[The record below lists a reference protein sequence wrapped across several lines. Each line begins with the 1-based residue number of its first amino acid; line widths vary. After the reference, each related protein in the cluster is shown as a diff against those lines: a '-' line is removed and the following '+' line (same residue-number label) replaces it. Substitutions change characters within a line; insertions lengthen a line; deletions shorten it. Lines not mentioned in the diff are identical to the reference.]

1 MVMAM
6 RHGVLPPTLH
16 VDEPSPH
23 IDWDS
28 GEVRLLT
35 EAREWS
41 VEGRPRRAAVS
52 SFGVSGTNA
61 HIILE
66 EAPVGEPA
74 ERPGARPMPAV
85 AVTVSG
91 RTVAAM
97 RAQAGRL
104 RAHVL
109 ARPELSLVDLGFS
122 AATTRA
128 HLEHRGVVA
137 AADREQLLSGLA
149 ALSVGEP
156 SPVVVEGRATAGVK
170 PVFVFPGQGAQ
181 WEGMAV
187 GLLDSSPVFAAEVA
201 ACGEALAEFVD
212 WRLEDVLRGLP
223 DAPSLERVDVVQP
236 ALFAVMVGLAALWRS
251 YGVEPSAVVG
261 HSQGEIAAAYVAGG
275 LSLRDAARVV
285 AVRSVLVRER
295 LAGLGGMMSVAVP
308 VERAGELIAGYGGR
322 VSVAA
327 VNGPAAVVVA
337 GEPQALDEI
346 LAACERDGVRARR
359 VNVDYASHTAH
370 VEALEAELMEALAPV
385 QSAAGTIPM
394 YSTAVGAFVD
404 TATMDAAYWYRNLR
418 HQVGFEPAVRALID
432 NGTGCFLE
440 MSPHPVLT
448 MAVED
453 TIEALDASGRV
464 SVVGSLRR
472 DEGGLTRFMLSLG
485 QAHTAGVRIDWA
497 AVYEGTGAGRVDL
510 PTYAFQRE
518 YFWLT
523 PSARAGDVAAA
534 GLERVEHP
542 VLAAVVQV
550 GDRDEWVFTGRLSV
564 ESQPWVRDHVVLGAV
579 IVPGTAWVELASV
592 AGRRVGVPV
601 VDELVMEAP
610 LLLEEGAAVQLRVTV
625 GAAGEDGRREVAV
638 FARFEGGEGEQ
649 AEMACHA
656 RGWLAAGDTMPVSW
670 VPVQWPP
677 AGGVEMSG
685 DVLYAGMAELGF
697 DYGPVFQGVRAA
709 WRVGDEVF
717 ADVALPGDTGGESFG
732 LHPALFDASLHS
744 GLLQDG
750 PNDTAFLPFSWSG
763 VRLAHDG
770 LSRVRIRMRR
780 VDETAF
786 GLDAVSEQGEP
797 VLSLARLDMRPVD
810 PARLERLRRNGRQ
823 SVYRLDWAPVTV
835 GAGRAVQV
843 AVLGGAAGAGERFPD
858 LAALEKAVGDGGPA
872 PQMVVATVDTPD
884 GNAAAAAREAA
895 AEALT
900 LVRQWLAGASP
911 ADARLVVVTRRAV
924 AVDGETPDIAQAAVW
939 GLLRSAQS
947 EHPGR
952 FLLVDL
958 DGDEPDWG
966 ALFDTDEP
974 QLAVRGEQVFA
985 PRLAAAA
992 APADDAWTLSVKRKG
1007 SLDDVE
1013 VTPSGARRPLA
1024 ADEVRIGVRAAGLNF
1039 RDVLITLGLYPDDV
1053 PLGAEAAGVV
1063 LEVGPGVT
1071 EFSPG
1076 ERVFGF
1082 VAESFGPV
1090 AVAHRS
1096 LVARMPDAWSFTQA
1110 ASVPVAYATAY
1121 HGLVDLAGLRA
1132 GERVLVH
1139 AAAGGVGTAAV
1150 QIARHLG
1157 AEVYATASP
1166 PKWDVVRASGVTDD
1180 HIASSRET
1188 GFRDT
1193 FLDGTG
1199 GEGVDVV
1206 LNSLA
1211 GEFVDASLE
1220 LLPRGGRF
1228 VEMGKADIRDAERIA
1243 AHRPGVAY
1251 RAFDLWEAGPQRLG
1265 ELLAEIVALFRQGVL
1280 QFAPIR
1286 TWDVRQGREALRH
1299 LREGHN
1305 VGKVV
1310 LTVPAPLGPE
1320 GTVVVTGGT
1329 GGLGALFARHL
1340 AAGHGVRDLLLLSRR
1355 GPAADGAAELV
1366 AELEALGC
1374 EARVVACD
1382 VSDREQLA
1390 AALDSVERPLTAV
1403 VHAAGVLDDGV
1414 VESMSPEQIERVMRP
1429 KVDAA
1434 WHLHELTADADLSAF
1449 VLFSS
1454 VASLMGSPGQANYA
1468 AANAAL
1474 DALAESRRAARL
1486 PATSLAWGLWSEA
1499 AGMAAQLD
1507 EAELARLERMGMSA
1521 LTAET
1526 GLALFDQSL
1535 DVDAAVVAPVLLETT
1550 ALRARARAGML
1561 PPLLRGL
1568 VRASARVA
1576 DSGTAALAQR
1586 LAGAPE
1592 AERERIVLELVQAQ
1606 VAGVLGHASAASVD
1620 PERAFKELG
1629 FDSLSAV
1636 ELRNRL
1642 SQVTGVRLAATV
1654 VFDHPSPAAVARHLL
1669 PELMPDSAARP
1680 RSEQDE
1686 IRALL
1691 TSIPI
1696 DRLRKAGLLDT
1707 LRELADNDP
1716 PEAVAEDGDAASF
1729 DDMDAEALIRMAQ
1742 EDLA

>member
-1 MVMAM
+1 
-6 RHGVLPPTLH
+6 
-16 VDEPSPH
+16 
-23 IDWDS
+23 
-28 GEVRLLT
+28 
-35 EAREWS
+35 
-41 VEGRPRRAAVS
+41 
-52 SFGVSGTNA
+52 
-61 HIILE
+61 
-66 EAPVGEPA
+66 
-74 ERPGARPMPAV
+74 
-85 AVTVSG
+85 
-91 RTVAAM
+91 
-97 RAQAGRL
+97 
-104 RAHVL
+104 
-109 ARPELSLVDLGFS
+109 
-122 AATTRA
+122 
-128 HLEHRGVVA
+128 
-137 AADREQLLSGLA
+137 
-149 ALSVGEP
+149 
-156 SPVVVEGRATAGVK
+156 
-170 PVFVFPGQGAQ
+170 
-181 WEGMAV
+181 
-187 GLLDSSPVFAAEVA
+187 
-201 ACGEALAEFVD
+201 
-212 WRLEDVLRGLP
+212 
-223 DAPSLERVDVVQP
+223 
-236 ALFAVMVGLAALWRS
+236 
-251 YGVEPSAVVG
+251 
-261 HSQGEIAAAYVAGG
+261 
-275 LSLRDAARVV
+275 
-285 AVRSVLVRER
+285 
-295 LAGLGGMMSVAVP
+295 
-308 VERAGELIAGYGGR
+308 
-322 VSVAA
+322 
-327 VNGPAAVVVA
+327 
-337 GEPQALDEI
+337 
-346 LAACERDGVRARR
+346 
-359 VNVDYASHTAH
+359 
-370 VEALEAELMEALAPV
+370 
-385 QSAAGTIPM
+385 
-394 YSTAVGAFVD
+394 
-404 TATMDAAYWYRNLR
+404 
-418 HQVGFEPAVRALID
+418 
-432 NGTGCFLE
+432 
-440 MSPHPVLT
+440 
-448 MAVED
+448 
-453 TIEALDASGRV
+453 
-464 SVVGSLRR
+464 
-472 DEGGLTRFMLSLG
+472 
-485 QAHTAGVRIDWA
+485 
-497 AVYEGTGAGRVDL
+497 
-510 PTYAFQRE
+510 
-518 YFWLT
+518 
-523 PSARAGDVAAA
+523 
-534 GLERVEHP
+534 
-542 VLAAVVQV
+542 
-550 GDRDEWVFTGRLSV
+550 
-564 ESQPWVRDHVVLGAV
+564 
-579 IVPGTAWVELASV
+579 
-592 AGRRVGVPV
+592 
-601 VDELVMEAP
+601 
-610 LLLEEGAAVQLRVTV
+610 
-625 GAAGEDGRREVAV
+625 
-638 FARFEGGEGEQ
+638 
-649 AEMACHA
+649 
-656 RGWLAAGDTMPVSW
+656 
-670 VPVQWPP
+670 
-677 AGGVEMSG
+677 
-685 DVLYAGMAELGF
+685 
-697 DYGPVFQGVRAA
+697 A

-780 VDETAF
+780 LDETAF

-835 GAGRAVQV
+835 GAGRAVRV
-843 AVLGGAAGAGERFPD
+843 AVLGGAADAGERFPD

-1390 AALDSVERPLTAV
+1390 AALDSVERPVTAV

-1568 VRASARVA
+1568 VRAPARVA